1 MALDDFRFAPPIFE
15 VKSNDVFSV
24 TMFVFGIVVIEVW
37 DTELPVWGFVLSL
50 LICMLSYRYTQ
61 LQCSSRA
68 VRVFGE
74 LLQASGDIYDDSTH
88 SDIDGCHGK
97 NNGRATFGACMIV
110 SYPGAELD
118 LSNATTIK

>member
-61 LQCSSRA
+61 SQCSSRA

-74 LLQASGDIYDDSTH
+74 RLQASGDIYDDSTH

-97 NNGRATFGACMIV
+97 NNGRATFGACIV
-110 SYPGAELD
+110 PWSRTGLKQCND
-118 LSNATTIK
+118 N